1 MRKSIGQSTGP
12 FGLFACVLAAVLA
25 VTVACAG
32 TSEPPQT
39 ATAAPPAAAQANR
52 TLPPVS
58 GLGCLPGGGFLV
70 VTDVKNDPSQTGAMP
85 PLLRVLPASKG
96 STWEP
101 VTVLWPDP
109 DGSPNDLESV
119 AVIPGTDSFLIVES
133 SSRENRFGR
142 IFQVAA
148 DGRLLGF
155 TSLIPPVTNV
165 EGTAVARVGERLVF
179 IDSERGEDQADTSI
193 RWFELR
199 LDPLT
204 LGQPRSTELRL
215 PEPAGTH
222 HRHISALE
230 VDGQGRIF
238 AVSTVDPGDPGPFRS
253 IVWEIGQVEESA
265 GLPAVTLLREPRRLA
280 TVDGFKVEALAA
292 CPSADGKERLF
303 IGTDDEDYG
312 GAIRPLPDVP

>member
-1 MRKSIGQSTGP
+1 MRRNLGVVCLLT
-12 FGLFACVLAAVLA
+12 VLAAC
-25 VTVACAG
+25 TS
-32 TSEPPQT
+32 TSEPPRT
-39 ATAAPPAAAQANR
+39 AADAAPPAAAPANG

-70 VTDVKNDPSQTGAMP
+70 VTDVKNDPSRTGGMP
-85 PLLRVLPASKG
+85 PLLRVLPAVKG

-109 DGSPNDLESV
+109 DGAPNDLESV
-119 AVIPGTDSFLIVES
+119 AAIPGTDSFLIVES
-133 SSRENRFGR
+133 SSRDNRFGR
-142 IFQVAA
+142 IFRVAA

-179 IDSERGEDQADTSI
+179 LDSERGEDQADTSL

-215 PEPAGTH
+215 PEPAGKG

-253 IVWEIGQVEESA
+253 IVWEIGRVEEVA

-280 TVDGFKVEALAA
+280 TVDGFKVEALAS
-292 CPSADGKERLF
+292 CPSADSADGKERLF
-303 IGTDDEDYG
+303 IGTDDENYG
-312 GAIRPLPDVP
+312 GAIRPLPDTL

>member
-1 MRKSIGQSTGP
+1 MRK
-12 FGLFACVLAAVLA
+12 VLA
-25 VTVACAG
+25 VCLLVALGACAG
-32 TSEPPQT
+32 TSEPQPQT
-39 ATAAPPAAAQANR
+39 APAAAPLPTNG

-70 VTDVKNDPSQTGAMP
+70 VTDVKNDQTGGMP
-85 PLLRVLPASKG
+85 PLLRVLPGAKG
-96 STWEP
+96 PTWEP

-109 DGSPNDLESV
+109 DGAPNDLESV
-119 AVIPGTDSFLIVES
+119 AAIPGTDSFLIVES
-133 SSRENRFGR
+133 SYRDNHFGR
-142 IFQVAA
+142 ILRVTA
-148 DGRLLGF
+148 DGGLLGF

-165 EGTAVARVGERLVF
+165 EGTAVAKVGERLVF
-179 IDSERGEDQADTSI
+179 LDSERGEDQEDTSI

-215 PEPAGTH
+215 PEPAGKG

-238 AVSTVDPGDPGPFRS
+238 AVSTVDPGNPGPFRS

-265 GLPAVTLLREPRRLA
+265 GLPAVTLLRDPRRLA

-312 GAIRPLPDVP
+312 GAIRPLPDSLEKAP

>member
-1 MRKSIGQSTGP
+1 MRKI
-12 FGLFACVLAAVLA
+12 LA
-25 VTVACAG
+25 VGLLIALEACAG

-39 ATAAPPAAAQANR
+39 VPTATPTAALANG

-70 VTDVKNDPSQTGAMP
+70 VTDVKNDPSQTGGMP
-85 PLLRVLPASKG
+85 PLLRVIPGTKG
-96 STWEP
+96 ATWEP
-101 VTVLWPDP
+101 VSVLWPDP
-109 DGSPNDLESV
+109 DGAPNDLESV
-119 AVIPGTDSFLIVES
+119 AAIPGTDSFLIVES
-133 SSRENRFGR
+133 SYRDNRFGR
-142 IFQVAA
+142 ILRVTAA
-148 DGRLLGF
+148 GRLLGF

-165 EGTAVARVGERLVF
+165 EGTAVAKVGERLVF
-179 IDSERGEDQADTSI
+179 LDSERGEDQADTSI

-215 PEPAGTH
+215 PEPAGKG

-238 AVSTVDPGDPGPFRS
+238 AVSTIDPGDTGPFRS

-292 CPSADGKERLF
+292 CPGTDGKERLF
-303 IGTDDEDYG
+303 IGTGDEDYG

>member
-1 MRKSIGQSTGP
+1 MKRI
-12 FGLFACVLAAVLA
+12 FAASLLVVLAA
-25 VTVACAG
+25 CAG
-32 TSEPPQT
+32 SSESPQT
-39 ATAAPPAAAQANR
+39 AATAAPTAAPANL

-70 VTDVKNDPSQTGAMP
+70 VTDVKNDPPQTGGMP
-85 PLLRVLPASKG
+85 PLLRVLPATKG
-96 STWEP
+96 STWEAVP
-101 VTVLWPDP
+101 VLWPSP
-109 DGSPNDLESV
+109 DGDPNDLESV
-119 AVIPGTDSFLIVES
+119 AAIPGTDSFLIVES
-133 SSRENRFGR
+133 SYRDNRFGR
-142 IFQVAA
+142 ILRVTA
-148 DGRLLGF
+148 DGQLLGF

-179 IDSERGEDQADTSI
+179 LDSERSEDQADTSI

-215 PEPAGTH
+215 PEPDGKG
-222 HRHISALE
+222 HRHIAALE

-238 AVSTVDPGDPGPFRS
+238 AVSTADPDNAGPFRS
-253 IVWEIGQVEESA
+253 IVWEIGQVEEGAA
-265 GLPAVTLLREPRRLA
+265 GLPTVTLLREPRRLA
-280 TVDGFKVEALAA
+280 TIDGFKVEALAA